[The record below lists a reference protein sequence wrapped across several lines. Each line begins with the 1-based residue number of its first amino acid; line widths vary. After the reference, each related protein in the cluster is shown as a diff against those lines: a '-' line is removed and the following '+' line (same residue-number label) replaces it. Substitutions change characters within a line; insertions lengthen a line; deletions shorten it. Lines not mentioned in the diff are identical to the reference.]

1 MNQPSSATRN
11 SCKLCMPLGAVM
23 VVKGIASAMPFL
35 HGSQGCS
42 TYIRRY
48 MISHFRDPV
57 DIASS
62 NFSESSAVF
71 GGGSNLLTGLRNI
84 IAEYNPMLI
93 GIATTCLAETIGDD
107 VAGLLRGFE
116 KELGPNGPIIVHIS
130 TPSYSGTH
138 EEGFRRAVRAV
149 VERVAIRSRH
159 GLLPGN
165 RINVFPA
172 MFSPDDLRYLKDIF
186 FDFGLKAAFLPDY
199 SDTLDGRAWDDYEL
213 IPKGGIEVDKIKMFT
228 AAKASITFGAATA
241 CLGAS
246 TAGAYLKDNFNV
258 PAYFIGS
265 PIGLRASDELFGLL
279 KGLSS
284 AEVPTRYDNERGRLV
299 DAYVDGHKY
308 VYGKKAVVYGEEDLV
323 IGLTSFLSEIGITP
337 VIVASGGKSG
347 FLKSAIARV
356 NLCAHEP
363 DIFDNADFATITERA
378 RALKPDIIIG
388 SSKGYGLAKEL
399 KVPLVRVGF
408 PVHDRVGAARILTC
422 GYKGALSLYDSVVNA
437 LLDFKQ
443 NSSSVGYGY
452 L

>member
-1 MNQPSSATRN
+1 MKQPFSATRN

-23 VVKGIASAMPFL
+23 VVKGIALAMPFL

-62 NFSESSAVF
+62 NFSESTAVF
-71 GGGSNLLTGLRNI
+71 GGGSNLLAGLRNI
-84 IAEYNPMLI
+84 ITQYNPKLI

-107 VAGLLRGFE
+107 VAGMLRNFE
-116 KELGPNGPIIVHIS
+116 KELGANGPIIVHIS

-138 EEGFRRAVRAV
+138 EDGFRRAVRAV
-149 VERVAIRSRH
+149 VERVAIRSRN

-172 MFSPDDLRYLKDIF
+172 LFSPDDLRYLKDIF

-199 SDTLDGRAWDDYEL
+199 SDTLDGSAWSEYKL
-213 IPKGGIEVDKIKMFT
+213 IPKGGIEVDKIKMFPS
-228 AAKASITFGAATA
+228 AKASITFGAVTA
-241 CLGAS
+241 RMGQLTGA
-246 TAGAYLKDNFNV
+246 AYLKDSFNV
-258 PAYFIGS
+258 AAHFIAS
-265 PIGLRASDELFGLL
+265 PIGLRASDGLFELL
-279 KGLSS
+279 KGLSGMDTPS
-284 AEVPTRYDNERGRLV
+284 RYADERGRLV

-308 VYGKKAVVYGEEDLV
+308 VYGKKAVIYGEEDLV
-323 IGLTSFLSEIGITP
+323 VGLASFLSEIGMVP

-347 FLKSAIARV
+347 FLKEEIARV

-363 DIFDNADFATITERA
+363 QIADDADFASIAECS

-408 PVHDRVGAARILTC
+408 PVHDRIGAARILSC

-437 LLDFKQ
+437 LLDSKQ